1 MLKKIFLLLLT
12 IALFQQVFAAK
23 NDSLNYKHRWFVY
36 WGYNREFFS
45 TSNINLKGTSFDLNF
60 YQVKAKDKPYPFNLK
75 NYVDPNSITVA
86 QYDYRMGYSLN
97 EKIGFS
103 FGLDHMKYILDNSQ
117 FARVSGYI
125 NADPKFSNPT
135 AQTFDYSKPTELT
148 KDFLYLT
155 HTNGLNLISV
165 DMDYRSKLL
174 HNHFIKINLNSG
186 FGVAGMVTRT
196 QVRLEGFGHDNYFH
210 LCGYAAS
217 TYQGLEFIFGKYFFI
232 RPQIRL
238 GWVNLPTFLIDYKAS
253 PDRGKQNFAFVEA
266 MVVAGS
272 YFNWPTFKKHR

>member
-1 MLKKIFLLLLT
+1 MT

-45 TSNINLKGTSFDLNF
+45 NSNINLKGTGYDLNF
-60 YQVKAKDKPYPFNLK
+60 YQVKARDKPYPFNLK

-86 QYDYRMGYSLN
+86 QYDYRVGYCLN

-117 FARVSGYI
+117 FARVSGYM

-135 AQTFDYSKPTELT
+135 AQTFDYSKPIELT

-155 HTNGLNLISV
+155 HTNGLNLLSA
-165 DMDYRSKLL
+165 DMDYRSKLFQ
-174 HNHFIKINLNSG
+174 NHFIKINLNSG
-186 FGVAGMVTRT
+186 IGVAGMVTRT
-196 QVRLEGFGHDNYFH
+196 QVRLEGYGHDNYFH

-217 TYQGLEFIFGKYFFI
+217 TYQGLEFVFGKYFFI

-238 GWVNLPTFLIDYKAS
+238 GWINLPAFLINSKDM
-253 PDRGKQNFAFVEA
+253 PDRGKENFAFVEA

-272 YFNWPTFKKHR
+272 YFNWPTFKKHH